1 MMHLGSKLSTVA
13 VMLASLA
20 WPSAGQA
27 QGAQDT
33 DTKVLISEA
42 RGYLA
47 SLDFGK
53 VVDALDRAIAIIE
66 TRPPQDPLRKD
77 LVSAYEM
84 RARSRFALGNQTG
97 ALSDFVSLLKTNP
110 SYMLTEQVS
119 PRVVALFNDALATT
133 VTTFRLSVT
142 PDTAEVRLDGVPVA
156 VGENLK
162 VVVGE
167 HVVAAKQRG
176 YRETTETVPV
186 PAGPAVEL
194 SLTLER
200 VSAVLSIMT
209 SPSNVDVIIDGI
221 SHGKT
226 AAGPPPARNA
236 EVAARAGVPTSEV
249 SSLPLVVDLP
259 VGPHLVE
266 FRRDCYVGAQ
276 RRVAIDRA
284 ADFAIDLVKLDRAVA
299 SLSVRANQ
307 PGAQVLV
314 DGQLR
319 GVTPLTVSDLCE
331 GEHSVELRSAVG
343 RYFRRIQTHTGDKI
357 DVAGTIKP
365 GFALVA
371 TAGVAAINTDL
382 RVVVER
388 VFEPAQNV
396 TIFAPPSDR
405 VDQAVKAQ
413 QLPTGWLAFDG
424 RRRPIG
430 VSAEISAPIRQDLSN
445 RLARA
450 FDAQG
455 IASVTVPS
463 NLDKNRVVVSLLGAG
478 SGQPDVLEVS
488 LDNPES
494 IRAAIAKLDQ
504 MPSFFRPSIGL
515 TAIDVADLTGAVVIA
530 LDANGPAARAGV
542 QLGDVLLK
550 ANEQV
555 IPDAVAFTTAL
566 AGHKANDDMTLELK
580 ARTGTLKRA
589 TLKVLMTPRLIG
601 MADQT
606 LLANSIVANL
616 RARLAA
622 QVDPLEESVIRLNI
636 AAALARLEAWSD
648 ARAELQRVKLP
659 DGPGVANGTVLYLL
673 GVCAD
678 KLGNRSEA
686 EATLKAAAA
695 SDSLLTEDGPP
706 IKELA
711 EAKLAELQRRSNRT
725 Q

>member
-33 DTKVLISEA
+33 DAKVLISEA
-42 RGYLA
+42 RAYLD
-47 SLDFGK
+47 SLDYDKAGA
-53 VVDALDRAIAIIE
+53 ALDRAIAIIE
-66 TRPPQDPLRKD
+66 TRPLQDPLGKD
-77 LVSAYEM
+77 LVSAYAM

-97 ALSDFVSLLKTNP
+97 ARSDFVSLLKTSP
-110 SYMLTEQVS
+110 SYMLTEEVS
-119 PRVVALFNDALATT
+119 PRVVALFNDALAAT
-133 VTTFRLSVT
+133 VTTLRLSVT

-167 HVVAAKQRG
+167 HVVAAKQLG
-176 YRETTETVPV
+176 YRETTETVQV
-186 PAGPAVEL
+186 LAGPAVEL

-200 VSAVLSIMT
+200 VSAVLRIMT
-209 SPSNVDVIIDGI
+209 SPSYVDVVIDGI
-221 SHGKT
+221 SHGKA
-226 AAGPPPARNA
+226 AAGPPPAKDT
-236 EVAARAGVPTSEV
+236 ESM
-249 SSLPLVVDLP
+249 LVVDLP
-259 VGPHLVE
+259 LGTHLIE
-266 FRRDCYVGAQ
+266 FRRDCYVGAE
-276 RRVAIDRA
+276 RRVVIDRA
-284 ADFAIDLVKLDRAVA
+284 ADFVIDPVKLDHAVA

-314 DGQLR
+314 DGQVR
-319 GVTPLTVSDLCE
+319 GVAPLTVSDLCE

-343 RYFRRIQTHTGDKI
+343 RYFRRIQAHTGDKI

-365 GFALVA
+365 GFALVSA
-371 TAGVAAINTDL
+371 TAGAAVLNTDL

-388 VFEPAQNV
+388 VFELAQNV
-396 TIFAPPSDR
+396 TIFAPPSDQA
-405 VDQAVKAQ
+405 DQAVKAQ
-413 QLPTGWLAFDG
+413 QLPTGWFAFDS

-430 VSAEISAPIRQDLSN
+430 VSADISAPIRQDLSN
-445 RLARA
+445 KLARA

-463 NLDKNRVVVSLLGAG
+463 NLDRNRVVVSLLGAG
-478 SGQPDVLEVS
+478 SSQPDVLEVS

-504 MPSFFRPSIGL
+504 TPSFFRPSIGL

-530 LDANGPAARAGV
+530 LDANGPAAKAGV

-550 ANEQV
+550 ANGQV
-555 IPDAVAFTTAL
+555 ITDAVALTTTL
-566 AGHKANDDMTLELK
+566 AGHKTNDDVTLELK
-580 ARTGTLKRA
+580 ARAGTLKRA
-589 TLKVLMTPRLIG
+589 ALKVFMTPRLIG
-601 MADQT
+601 VADQT

-636 AAALARLEAWSD
+636 AAALAHLEAWSD

-673 GVCAD
+673 GLCAD

-686 EATLKAAAA
+686 EATLKAASA
-695 SDSLLTEDGPP
+695 SDSLLTEDGPS
-706 IKELA
+706 IKEVA
-711 EAKLAELQRRSNRT
+711 EAKLAELQRRSSRT